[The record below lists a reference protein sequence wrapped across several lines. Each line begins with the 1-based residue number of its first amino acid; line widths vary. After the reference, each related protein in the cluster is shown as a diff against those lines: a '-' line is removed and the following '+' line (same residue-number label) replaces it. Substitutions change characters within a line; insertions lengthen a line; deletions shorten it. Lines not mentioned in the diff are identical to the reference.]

1 MTPDEQRADT
11 GVAPD
16 FKAVAKIAQRIRLN
30 DVRLRW
36 SQLGRFTVHSEPD
49 HDWSRK
55 AFLFFDSHAVLPED
69 EQAEVDEFLVQ
80 AVFQLRY
87 FVGLDSALSDSAP
100 EPDEENPPDIAIEA
114 VFDLIY
120 GINDWANTDPADFDH
135 FALAN
140 GTHNAWPY
148 WREFAQNTSLRLGL
162 RPYVVGPFKL
172 PSRDDPR
179 EQQASPDKSEDD

>member
-1 MTPDEQRADT
+1 MSLDEQAAAG

-36 SQLGRFTVHSEPD
+36 SQLGRFTLHGEPD
-49 HDWSRK
+49 EDWSRK
-55 AFLFFDSHAVLPED
+55 AFLFFGSHAVLPED
-69 EQAEVDEFLVQ
+69 EPAEVDEFLVQ

-87 FVGLDSALSDSAP
+87 FAGLDSALSDSAP

-114 VFDLIY
+114 AFDLVYEIK
-120 GINDWANTDPADFDH
+120 DWANTTPTDFDQ

-148 WREFAQNTSLRLGL
+148 WREFAQNTSVRLGL
-162 RPYVVGPFKL
+162 HPYVVGPFKL
-172 PSRDDPR
+172 PSRDDAR
-179 EQQASPDKSEDD
+179 EEQVPPDRSEEA